1 MRVVV
6 PLLVAGCTGES
17 PVAKVVKTIEDL
29 KTNIKD
35 AGTTEAG
42 TYDTFACFCKD
53 TTKEKSDAITDGA
66 TEVDTLV
73 GDLEVLTADKKKE
86 EKKIK
91 KEKDN
96 IEKLSKQILEENN
109 RWTDVLAH
117 YTKDHT
123 DISTAVTQVNGAIDK
138 FASGSFMQLGEVQS
152 VLRIA
157 EAMRVG
163 AEHQQLAQLLQK
175 KPEDLRRGDF
185 ESHTGA
191 VTKILDDLKDQFE
204 TKKSELE
211 SEHTKQT
218 TAHGDLIDGYDAE
231 MTASQDDLTTAK
243 TDLAQ
248 VIEDI
253 ADKKEELTEKQQ
265 QLYDDQVYL
274 KELSQ
279 QCETKAKMWDQRVHA
294 RNEELEALDEA
305 LAIINGDAKANEH
318 TLASEETF
326 LQLSSSKSV
335 EPVEEDDVSDGNSAP
350 SEDDA
355 AAAVEPVAD
364 AKDSA
369 TEDDTSKDEEDEA
382 ELPREETQEEE
393 DEAPSF
399 LQVLATKARNLRLS
413 GKPNEEVAALLEAQA
428 AKLNSP
434 QLSALAG
441 LARAPDPFKKV
452 KILIQKLIE
461 NLLEEGRKDAEQ
473 KGWCDTEMSRENKT
487 ATLNRNKVAGDSA
500 AIEEAE
506 ATKAS
511 KEADI
516 EELQEEITTLKH
528 ELGNA
533 TELRADEKKENE
545 EALEDAQ
552 SGSKAV
558 QRAIVLLKDHYKKA
572 ETKARV
578 FNGGNAVNKN
588 RFTGKLLQVKG
599 KGVSDDAPDAGFS
612 KGYKGDQ
619 EGGKGV
625 IGTLEELRDQFNV
638 AAKTTAKNEKEAS
651 DDHVAFSKETKST
664 ISSKET
670 SLSHAERDL
679 ADTKRELTEQLGN
692 LKKHQELCDNALE
705 ALDKLVMKCI
715 DAGMDYD
722 ERKRRREEEIAALH
736 KAIEL
741 FNKKN

>member
-1 MRVVV
+1 M
-6 PLLVAGCTGES
+6 
-17 PVAKVVKTIEDL
+17 
-29 KTNIKD
+29 
-35 AGTTEAG
+35 
-42 TYDTFACFCKD
+42 
-53 TTKEKSDAITDGA
+53 
-66 TEVDTLV
+66 
-73 GDLEVLTADKKKE
+73 
-86 EKKIK
+86 
-91 KEKDN
+91 
-96 IEKLSKQILEENN
+96 
-109 RWTDVLAH
+109 
-117 YTKDHT
+117 
-123 DISTAVTQVNGAIDK
+123 
-138 FASGSFMQLGEVQS
+138 
-152 VLRIA
+152 
-157 EAMRVG
+157 
-163 AEHQQLAQLLQK
+163 
-175 KPEDLRRGDF
+175 
-185 ESHTGA
+185 
-191 VTKILDDLKDQFE
+191 
-204 TKKSELE
+204 
-211 SEHTKQT
+211 
-218 TAHGDLIDGYDAE
+218 
-231 MTASQDDLTTAK
+231 
-243 TDLAQ
+243 
-248 VIEDI
+248 
-253 ADKKEELTEKQQ
+253 
-265 QLYDDQVYL
+265 
-274 KELSQ
+274 
-279 QCETKAKMWDQRVHA
+279 
-294 RNEELEALDEA
+294 
-305 LAIINGDAKANEH
+305 
-318 TLASEETF
+318 
-326 LQLSSSKSV
+326 
-335 EPVEEDDVSDGNSAP
+335 
-350 SEDDA
+350 
-355 AAAVEPVAD
+355 
-364 AKDSA
+364 
-369 TEDDTSKDEEDEA
+369 
-382 ELPREETQEEE
+382 
-393 DEAPSF
+393 
-399 LQVLATKARNLRLS
+399 QVLATKARNLRLS

>member
-29 KTNIKD
+29 KTSIQD

-53 TTKEKSDAITDGA
+53 TTKDKSDAITDGA

-73 GDLEVLTADKKKE
+73 GDLEVLTSDKKKD

-91 KEKDN
+91 EEKDN
-96 IEKLSKQILEENN
+96 IEKLSKQILEENK

-123 DISTAVTQVNGAIDK
+123 DISTAVTQVNSAIDK
-138 FASGSFMQLGEVQS
+138 FASDSFLQLGQVQS

-163 AEHQQLAQLLQK
+163 ADHQELKQLLQK

-191 VTKILDDLKDQFE
+191 VTKILDELKDQFE

-211 SEHTKQT
+211 SEHANQT

-231 MTASQDDLTTAK
+231 MTSSQDALTTAK

-279 QCETKAKMWDQRVHA
+279 QCETKAKMWDQRVNA
-294 RNEELEALDEA
+294 RKEEIEALDEA

-318 TLASEETF
+318 TLEKGEGGSF

-335 EPVEEDDVSDGNSAP
+335 EPVEEDDVSDGSSAP

-355 AAAVEPVAD
+355 TAAVEPVAD

-369 TEDDTSKDEEDEA
+369 GDEDTAKDEEDEA
-382 ELPREETQEEE
+382 ELPREETEEEE

-428 AKLNSP
+428 AKLHSP

-441 LARAPDPFKKV
+441 MARAPDPFKKV

-461 NLLEEGRKDAEQ
+461 NLHEEGRKDAEQ

-487 ATLNRNKVAGDSA
+487 ATLNRNKVAADSA

-516 EELQEEITTLKH
+516 ETLEGEIADLKSELA
-528 ELGNA
+528 NA

-545 EALEDAQ
+545 DALEDAQ
-552 SGSKAV
+552 SGAKAV
-558 QRAIVLLKDHYKKA
+558 QRAITLLKDHYKKA

-599 KGVSDDAPDAGFS
+599 VSDDAPDAGFG

-625 IGTLEELRDQFNV
+625 IGTLEELRDQFNA
-638 AAKTTAKNEKEAS
+638 AAKTTAKDEKAAA
-651 DDHVAFSKETKST
+651 DAHVEFSKETKST

-692 LKKHQELCDNALE
+692 LKKHQELCDNALQ

-722 ERKRRREEEIAALH
+722 ERKRRRDEEIAALH

-741 FNKKN
+741 FDKKS